1 MAKRVGVDKW
11 IFCTTL
17 ALVVAG
23 LLMIFSAS
31 AVMASARYGSA
42 YSFVVRQAV
51 WALAGLLAM
60 WALMHINYRKL
71 NNPVGGVSGRG
82 RHGHP
87 AGGGVFWA

>member
-42 YSFVVRQAV
+42 YSFVVCGRQCGP
-51 WALAGLLAM
+51 WQDCSPCG
-60 WALMHINYRKL
+60 
-71 NNPVGGVSGRG
+71 P
-82 RHGHP
+82 
-87 AGGGVFWA
+87 